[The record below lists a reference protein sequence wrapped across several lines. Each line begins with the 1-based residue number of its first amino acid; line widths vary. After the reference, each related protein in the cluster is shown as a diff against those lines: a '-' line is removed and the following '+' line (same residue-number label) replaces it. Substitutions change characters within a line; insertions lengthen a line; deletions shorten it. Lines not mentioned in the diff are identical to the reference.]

1 MAKSKETL
9 AEVITNARIKKGL
22 SMRELAR
29 LSGMDHAEISR
40 IEKGTRLKPN
50 ILFLR
55 RLAMNLELSLVDLLT
70 TAGYSEI
77 DIMWGSDKEDY
88 RTQDDLKKEILEL
101 QKVNNILEESLL
113 ISKNEIR
120 KIKSDI
126 EQLIMKL
133 EIEKDKISNDNILET
148 LNKLNE
154 KITEIVKETK

>member
-1 MAKSKETL
+1 MKGSKNAL
-9 AEVITNARIKKGL
+9 AEVITNARSKKGI

-55 RLAMNLELSLVDLLT
+55 RLAENLDLSLVDLLK

-77 DIMWGSDKEDY
+77 DISWGSGREDNKSIV
-88 RTQDDLKKEILEL
+88 DLKKELEDIQVL
-101 QKVNNILEESLL
+101 NNNLESSVS
-113 ISKNEIR
+113 IYKNETR

-126 EQLIMKL
+126 EHLIKNI
-133 EIEKDKISNDNILET
+133 EIEKDKINGDVILEE
-148 LNKLNE
+148 LSMIDK
-154 KITEIVKETK
+154 KIESILKEN

>member
-1 MAKSKETL
+1 MKGSKNAL
-9 AEVITNARIKKGL
+9 AEVITNARSKKGI

-55 RLAMNLELSLVDLLT
+55 RLAENLDLSLVDLLK

-77 DIMWGSDKEDY
+77 DISWGSGREDNKSIV
-88 RTQDDLKKEILEL
+88 DLKKELEDIQVL
-101 QKVNNILEESLL
+101 NNNLES
-113 ISKNEIR
+113 SVSVYKNETR

-126 EQLIMKL
+126 EHLMKKI
-133 EIEKDKISNDNILET
+133 EIEKDKIYSEVILEE
-148 LNKLNE
+148 LS
-154 KITEIVKETK
+154 KIDKKIESILEEN